1 MRNLAYYKSLAYT
14 KSVGF
19 IEGDKGKSYWVARF
33 DELQGC
39 SATGDTQGE
48 AESKLDLV
56 FDDYI
61 QALLRWDDDIPE
73 PFGGVDSVKNQQSH
87 SFFYLGK
94 DPPSSPYST
103 GGSSVSV
110 RGSHLVIT

>member
-1 MRNLAYYKSLAYT
+1 MRDLAYYKSLVYT
-14 KSVGF
+14 KTVGY
-19 IEGDKGKSYWVARF
+19 IEGVTGTNYWVARF

-61 QALLRWDDDIPE
+61 QALLSWGDDIPE
-73 PFGGVDSVKNQQSH
+73 PYGGVDSVENQQSH
-87 SFFYLGK
+87 SFFYLSK
-94 DPPSSPYST
+94 DPPSGPYST
-103 GGSSVSV
+103 GGSGVSV
-110 RGSHLVIT
+110 RGSHLVAA